1 MGNQNGGGG
10 AATGT
15 VSAGSRYQARQYQP
29 YVFRP
34 NFMKNQ
40 DGERKQYGRKVID
53 WTGACAQT
61 LLSRRFKR
69 SFKDRSHFQPLASN
83 ILINETPGSLPYLPA
98 NS

>member
-1 MGNQNGGGG
+1 MSHHDNQGGGG
-10 AATGT
+10 G
-15 VSAGSRYQARQYQP
+15 GGGGRYSNRQYQP

-61 LLSRRFKR
+61 MLARRFKR
-69 SFKDRSHFQPLASN
+69 AFKAMVKYSYKTIQGCD
-83 ILINETPGSLPYLPA
+83 SL
-98 NS
+98 

>member
-1 MGNQNGGGG
+1 MAHHDNQGGGG
-10 AATGT
+10 G
-15 VSAGSRYQARQYQP
+15 GGGGGRYQNQRQYQP

-69 SFKDRSHFQPLASN
+69 AFKAL
-83 ILINETPGSLPYLPA
+83 G
-98 NS
+98 